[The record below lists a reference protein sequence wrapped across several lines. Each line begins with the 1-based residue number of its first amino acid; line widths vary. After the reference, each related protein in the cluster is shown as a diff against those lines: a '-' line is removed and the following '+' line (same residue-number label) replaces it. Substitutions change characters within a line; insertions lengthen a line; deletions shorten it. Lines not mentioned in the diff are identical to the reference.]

1 MDKELLLSKTELFKD
16 LPSQI
21 LRAVAAKGKSVSFPR
36 NDIIFNDGDDGTI
49 FYAVASGFVRLVKFS
64 PDGKEVMVR
73 LVKPNE
79 IFAEVILFENT
90 VYPVTA
96 IAGDDTELFAL
107 HKKAF
112 QELLAEES
120 FRNGFFSMLLKRMLY
135 LAERI
140 VYVSAYDVEERF
152 FRFLLERY
160 GKKERYT
167 VTMPKKEIASAMGT
181 VPETFSR
188 LMMRLKQRGIITW
201 EGDTLTVAKSYWD
214 SVDFSN

>member
-1 MDKELLLSKTELFKD
+1 MDKEQLLSRTELFRD
-16 LPSQI
+16 LPSPI
-21 LRAVAAKGKSVSFPR
+21 LSAVAAKGKAVSFPR
-36 NDIIFNDGDDGTI
+36 NSIIFNDGDDGTS
-49 FYAVASGFVRLVKFS
+49 FFAVGTGFVRLVKFS
-64 PDGKEVMVR
+64 PDGKEIMVR

-90 VYPVTA
+90 AYPVTA
-96 IAGDDTELFAL
+96 IAGDDTELFSL

-112 QELLAEES
+112 QELMSEES
-120 FRNGFFSMLLKRMLY
+120 FRTGFFSMLLKRMLY

-152 FRFLLERY
+152 FRFLIERY
-160 GKKERYT
+160 GKHERYT

-188 LMMRLKQRGIITW
+188 LMMRLRQRGIITW
-201 EGDTLTVAKSYWD
+201 EGEILTVAKSYWA
-214 SVDFSN
+214 SVDYDS